1 MNDVSCL
8 SAMRHRGRSLLL
20 VSAAMLLTQQGTSAQ
35 LTYRSGQP
43 VSAAYEGWEEDPDG
57 SSYFLFGYM
66 NANWE
71 EELDV
76 PVGPDNYFV
85 LGEPGTG
92 GADAEAF
99 DPKVADRIHRR
110 RLRTASSRLG

>member
-1 MNDVSCL
+1 MNDVSFL
-8 SAMRHRGRSLLL
+8 SAMCHRGRSLLL

-57 SSYFLFGYM
+57 SRYFLFRYM

-76 PVGPDNYFV
+76 PVGLDNYVVF
-85 LGEPGTG
+85 GEPGTG